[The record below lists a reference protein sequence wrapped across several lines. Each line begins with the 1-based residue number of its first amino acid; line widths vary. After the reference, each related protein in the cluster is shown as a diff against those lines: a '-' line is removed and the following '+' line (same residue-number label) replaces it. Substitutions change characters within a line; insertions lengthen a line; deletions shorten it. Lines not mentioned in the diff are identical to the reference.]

1 MAQLSEMRWSYP
13 VVLSQFQSTVDKNGG
28 QTEFTRSDSQPFLL
42 GKWGYSSAGRA
53 SRSQ

>member
-1 MAQLSEMRWSYP
+1 
-13 VVLSQFQSTVDKNGG
+13 
-28 QTEFTRSDSQPFLL
+28 LL